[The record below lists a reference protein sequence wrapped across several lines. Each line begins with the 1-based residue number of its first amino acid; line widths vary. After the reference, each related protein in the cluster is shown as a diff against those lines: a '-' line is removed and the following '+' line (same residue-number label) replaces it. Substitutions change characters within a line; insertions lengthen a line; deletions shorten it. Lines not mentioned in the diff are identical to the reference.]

1 MAIDIFYFLVFPGL
15 LFAGITGGFIS
26 WFDRKITARVQ
37 FRKGPPVLQPF
48 YDFFKLLLV
57 KETILPK
64 YGSPLLFLLA
74 PIFGVFGAVMAGVF
88 ILLPLFNITT
98 GFRGDLLV
106 IFYLLT
112 IPSFSYIIGALAS
125 GNPLAAVGGSREMKL
140 ILSYEL
146 TFLLVIAGIIMKC
159 GQQFNLYAI
168 IQAQHSGSPF
178 IASISGVLLFLAG
191 IFCIQAKLALVPFDM
206 PEAETEITEGIFIE
220 YSGMSYAMIKLT
232 KYIMLFIL
240 PAFLVA
246 LFMNGFRLEG
256 IYILWAV
263 LKILAV
269 VLIIT
274 LIRNTNPRI
283 KIRQAVSFFFIW
295 MNIVAIAAIVLIVF
309 GY

>member
-1 MAIDIFYFLVFPGL
+1 MAIYIFYYLVFPGL
-15 LFAGITGGFIS
+15 LFAAITGAFLS
-26 WFDRKITARVQ
+26 WFDRKISARVQ

-64 YGSPLLFLLA
+64 FGSPLLFLITPVFA
-74 PIFGVFGAVMAGVF
+74 VFGASMAGVF

-98 GFRGDLLV
+98 GFRGDLIV

-125 GNPLAAVGGSREMKL
+125 GNPLASVGGSREMKL

-146 TFLLVIAGIIMKC
+146 TFFLVISGIIMKC
-159 GQQFNLYAI
+159 GQQFDLYSI
-168 IQAQHSGSPF
+168 IHAQQTGTPF
-178 IASISGVLLFLAG
+178 IGSISGVLLFIAA
-191 IFCIQAKLALVPFDM
+191 IFCVQAKLALVPFDM
-206 PEAETEITEGIFIE
+206 PEAETEISEGIFIE
-220 YSGMSYAMIKLT
+220 YSGSAYAMIKLT

-240 PAFLVA
+240 PSLLVS
-246 LFMNGFRLEG
+246 LFMNGLRLEG
-256 IYILWAV
+256 IGILWAV

-269 VLIIT
+269 VLILT

-283 KIRQAVSFFFIW
+283 RIKQAISFFFVW
-295 MNIVAIAAIVLIVF
+295 MNLIVVFALILIVF